1 MLRRSVWMAA
11 GAILLTAVA
20 ARGDDFWLIPSAFRV
35 AAGDELLLR
44 GQTSS
49 QFPRSRVAVS
59 GDRIADARRLAAQ
72 NEVPITSFAVEGR
85 SLLLRDR
92 PSAAGQYVIAIALRP
107 RSVRE
112 SAAGFR
118 RYLEAEGAT
127 AALRRVDRER
137 LLQGRD
143 SVTRRYAKYAK
154 SLVQVGNHGAR
165 AFGRVAN
172 HEIEFVP
179 LRDPASLQVGDT
191 LPVRLLFRGAALADI
206 PVHADVAELDAD
218 VEAAPAG
225 GYAASDHA
233 GQTLSLIPDRDGL
246 VRLVITRRGMWS
258 LRTVHVTQA
267 DAASGADWDTHW
279 GTLVFA
285 AGESPSRGGR
295 P

>member
-59 GDRIADARRLAAQ
+59 GDRIADARRLGAQ
-72 NEVPITSFAVEGR
+72 NKMPITSFAVEGR
-85 SLLLRDR
+85 SLLLRDH
-92 PSAAGQYVIAIALRP
+92 PSAAGQYMIAIALRP

-127 AALRRVDRER
+127 AALRRVDREG
-137 LLQGRD
+137 LLHGRD

-154 SLVQVGNHGAR
+154 SIVQVGNHGAR
-165 AFGRVAN
+165 AFGRVAD
-172 HEIEFVP
+172 HEIEFVL

-191 LPVRLLFRGAALADI
+191 LPVRLLYRGAALADI

-225 GYAASDHA
+225 GHAMSEHA
-233 GQTLSLIPDRDGL
+233 GQTFSLIPDRDGL

-267 DAASGADWDTHW
+267 DPASGADWDTHW

-285 AGESPSRGGR
+285 AGEPSRGGR